1 MNKAFLV
8 ELKCFGKKF
17 FQWLVKEVVRCP
29 ENFSARCIERTVRSE
44 ADDTGRRRDDISDH
58 FCIAEQIQ
66 WDRAVLLGTPVF
78 GYFLVD
84 GVAGLNGAVHIA
96 ENSGERAVH
105 FFCKTEVSA
114 GQDLIT
120 VFLRIEMIQRVQET
134 MVSEYEAGCL
144 CLIIV
149 FHCEQDVVQCFRF
162 FCELFCYSG
171 RITEK
176 DDRTVRVILDKRKY
190 FCGIILRIEEVS
202 VDSKF
207 LALFQYRIIF
217 CNKIRQGSIDDQ

>member
-17 FQWLVKEVVRCP
+17 FQRLVKEVVRCP

-66 WDRAVLLGTPVF
+66 WDRAVSLGTPVF

-96 ENSGERAVH
+96 EDSGERAVH

-114 GQDLIT
+114 GQST
-120 VFLRIEMIQRVQET
+120 
-134 MVSEYEAGCL
+134 
-144 CLIIV
+144 
-149 FHCEQDVVQCFRF
+149 
-162 FCELFCYSG
+162 
-171 RITEK
+171 
-176 DDRTVRVILDKRKY
+176 
-190 FCGIILRIEEVS
+190 
-202 VDSKF
+202 
-207 LALFQYRIIF
+207 
-217 CNKIRQGSIDDQ
+217 RQAASA